1 MMHSAFGQGDDWKDH
16 LSRSDSDKREAG
28 VMNLN
33 IAMLKTLSPM
43 RSSKITKQS
52 VAKALKRVVQFA
64 VMGEEDI
71 TNEKPSRFSERAWSG
86 ARKQRTD

>member
-1 MMHSAFGQGDDWKDH
+1 MTHSAFGQGDDWKDH
-16 LSRSDSDKREAG
+16 LSRSDLDKREAG

-43 RSSKITKQS
+43 RSFKITKQS

-64 VMGEEDI
+64 VMGEEDV
-71 TNEKPSRFSERAWSG
+71 TNEKLSN
-86 ARKQRTD
+86 